1 LLEQLKCLVQY
12 QILEDKK
19 TKLVRSCEETPRRIA
34 EIEKEFEQFESVYL
48 GKKAEQE
55 HGKKMHH
62 SLEEEVA
69 ELESK
74 IKRSKT
80 RMNEVKNNKEYQAIL
95 KEIAEQQKE
104 ISEKEDAA
112 LEFMETIDHLGKEL
126 KELGKEVA
134 KRKQKMEED
143 RRELQH
149 EADQLK
155 GRLDRIEELQ
165 ARVRARLEPDVWKRS
180 EVLLRKQAGI
190 AVAAVESGVCQVCHL
205 NIPPQKFIELQR
217 DESIMQCPHCHRFI
231 YWPGH
236 EAYCLFEEDLEAI

>member
-1 LLEQLKCLVQY
+1 LLDQLKCLVQY

-34 EIEKEFEQFESVYL
+34 EIEKEFEDFESVYL
-48 GKKAEQE
+48 AKKAEQD
-55 HGKKMHH
+55 HAKKMRH
-62 SLEEEVA
+62 SLEQEIA
-69 ELESK
+69 EFESK
-74 IKRSKT
+74 KKRSKT

-95 KEIAEQQKE
+95 KEIEDLQKE
-104 ISEKEDAA
+104 IGEKEDAA
-112 LEFMETIDHLGKEL
+112 LELMESIDHLGKEL

-134 KRKQKMEED
+134 KRKQRMEED
-143 RRELQH
+143 KGALQQ

-155 GRLDRIEELQ
+155 DRLDRIEELQ
-165 ARVRARLEPDVWKRS
+165 GRVRARLEPEVWKRS
-180 EVLLRKQAGI
+180 EVLLQKQAGI
-190 AVAAVESGVCQVCHL
+190 AVAPVENGVCQVCHL

-217 DESIMQCPHCHRFI
+217 DEAIMQCPHCHRFI